1 MEVKFHRIALGVIAA
16 VVLLLA
22 ASRSLRAEDS
32 FVGSSAVPPST
43 DSPTAAA
50 ANTPGTSDPTA
61 GDQAPAAQSDPASAG
76 SGSTERSGNAVV
88 ATTQKGFWARL
99 AQAYYDDWHPPAGST
114 VDAPKY
120 RGDPMP
126 ESNPPYPF
134 NVWPIGGT
142 VWIGY
147 PNATNYPLTTAL
159 YGSQHWQ
166 WLKKSNIQIYG
177 WANAGMNLSTST
189 ESQGGKYAN
198 APAATSCNPARMAFL
213 PFSSSTYIS
222 SP

>member
-16 VVLLLA
+16 GVLLSA
-22 ASRSLRAEDS
+22 ASQSLRAEDS
-32 FVGSSAVPPST
+32 PVGSSAT
-43 DSPTAAA
+43 PT
-50 ANTPGTSDPTA
+50 NDPTA
-61 GDQAPAAQSDPASAG
+61 GDQAPAAQSDPSSPG
-76 SGSTERSGNAVV
+76 SGATAPSGNAAV

-159 YGSQHWQ
+159 YGSKHW
-166 WLKKSNIQIYG
+166 
-177 WANAGMNLSTST
+177 
-189 ESQGGKYAN
+189 E
-198 APAATSCNPARMAFL
+198 
-213 PFSSSTYIS
+213 
-222 SP
+222 